1 MTSLHDFTVRT
12 ATGEAADLAQY
23 AGRVVLV
30 VNVASK
36 CGLTPQLDG
45 LQELYA
51 DLGERGL
58 VILGFPCDQ
67 FGGQMPGTDEEAV
80 TFCRTSY
87 GVEFPVFAK
96 IDVNGQDADPLYAWL
111 RSEAT
116 GADGDAIEWNFA
128 KFLIGADGRVRARF
142 APATEPAELR
152 GPIEDALADAP
163 DPVS

>member
-1 MTSLHDFTVRT
+1 MTSLHEFTVRT
-12 ATGEAADLAQY
+12 ASGDRTDLSDY
-23 AGRVVLV
+23 SGKVVLV

-51 DLGERGL
+51 DLRESGL

-87 GVEFPVFAK
+87 GVDFPVFAK
-96 IDVNGQDADPLYAWL
+96 IEVNGDGADPLYRWL
-111 RSEAT
+111 RTEAP
-116 GADGDAIEWNFA
+116 GEDGDEIAWNFT
-128 KFLIGADGRVRARF
+128 KFLVGPDGRVIRRF
-142 APATEPAELR
+142 APQTEPAELR
-152 GPIEDALADAP
+152 APIEEALAGAADRA
-163 DPVS
+163 S